1 MMNEIEELQTI
12 KGQRKKKMKIYWT
25 LKQNGTKPTHKK
37 TKKKETKMHNKEKT
51 KIIPNYIP

>member
-1 MMNEIEELQTI
+1 MKNEIEELQTI

-37 TKKKETKMHNKEKT
+37 TKKKETKMHNKEK
-51 KIIPNYIP
+51 